1 MARRPSC
8 SWPPTRPSVSACHRS
23 RAYARTP
30 RRASSRPSWGQPDG
44 QLVARRR
51 RRDAERSRRRRWKAH
66 AGRACGPPRHVGG
79 RGALDRHDACRA
91 GVRVDHRGG
100 AGAAAQ
106 SGPRRL
112 PSHQESHM
120 TRRTWWQLTF
130 VLIGCA
136 LVVGPAT
143 GVAIAQDKPADTMD
157 VLREKVRADK
167 KLLVAT
173 ALELSE
179 SEAKSF
185 WPL

>member
-1 MARRPSC
+1 
-8 SWPPTRPSVSACHRS
+8 
-23 RAYARTP
+23 
-30 RRASSRPSWGQPDG
+30 
-44 QLVARRR
+44 
-51 RRDAERSRRRRWKAH
+51 
-66 AGRACGPPRHVGG
+66 
-79 RGALDRHDACRA
+79 
-91 GVRVDHRGG
+91 
-100 AGAAAQ
+100 
-106 SGPRRL
+106 
-112 PSHQESHM
+112 M

-185 WPL
+185 WPLYNAYQSDMITHYDRVFKLIGVYGAAFETAYAALLNGYLPRLRSALPPQKVARFYQIENKLRALVDYEFAREIPLIKSR